1 MSLKQQHS
9 IQAGFSMASMTDI
22 IFLLLVFFMAT
33 STFVFPTALEVD
45 LPQSVQ
51 QTSVKPKACVFIDAQ
66 QQITAAYDYD
76 DFRQFAA
83 ADSLAPYLMGHLQAD
98 TTQTAVAIYADHTVP
113 YGKIVEVLNVG
124 AKNGIKMVLATQAE
138 Q

>member
-22 IFLLLVFFMAT
+22 IFLLLVFFMVT
-33 STFVFPTALEVD
+33 STLVIPAALEVD

-51 QTSVKPKACVFIDAQ
+51 QSSAKPKACVFINAQ
-66 QQITAAYDYD
+66 AQITAAYDND
-76 DFRQFAA
+76 DFRQFAC
-83 ADSLAPYLMGHLQAD
+83 ADSLAPYLIGHLQAD
-98 TTQTAVAIYADHTVP
+98 TTQSAVAIYADHTVE
-113 YGKIVEVLNVG
+113 YGKIVEVLNIG
-124 AKNGIKMVLATQAE
+124 AQNGIKMVLATQAE

>member
-1 MSLKQQHS
+1 
-9 IQAGFSMASMTDI
+9 MTDI

-66 QQITAAYDYD
+66 SQITAAYDND

-83 ADSLAPYLMGHLQAD
+83 ADSLAAYLVGHLQAD
-98 TTQTAVAIYADHTVP
+98 TTQTAVAIYADQTVE
-113 YGKIVEVLNVG
+113 YGKIVEVLNIG
-124 AKNGIKMVLATQAE
+124 AKNGIKMVLATQVE